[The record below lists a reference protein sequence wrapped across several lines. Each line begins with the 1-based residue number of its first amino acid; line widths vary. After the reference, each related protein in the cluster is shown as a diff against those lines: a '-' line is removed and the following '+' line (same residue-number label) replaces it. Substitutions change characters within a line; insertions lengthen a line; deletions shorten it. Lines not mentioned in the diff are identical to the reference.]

1 MERYLG
7 GLKMKWLTYS
17 RSCGFNI
24 VEAVDEQS
32 AEGVNDDVVV
42 LDTLEE
48 IDEVIVK
55 RIKELLE

>member
-1 MERYLG
+1 
-7 GLKMKWLTYS
+7 MKYLTYS
-17 RSCGFNI
+17 RNSGFNI